1 MFTHVVLFRLKDRR
15 PESVAA
21 SRAVLESLAGG
32 IETLR
37 GLEVG
42 TDIVHSERSYD
53 LALITR
59 FDDMAGFEIY
69 RQHPV
74 HLPVLAHLKEA
85 VESSVAVD
93 FVEGEKG

>member
-1 MFTHVVLFRLKDRR
+1 MFTHIVLFKLKDVR
-15 PESVAA
+15 PENIATT
-21 SRAVLESLAGG
+21 RAKLTGLVGN

-42 TDIVHSERSYD
+42 VDVMRSGRSYD

-59 FDDMAGFEIY
+59 FDDRAGYEIY

-74 HLPVLAHLKEA
+74 HLPVLAYLHEA
-85 VESSVAVD
+85 AESAVAVD
-93 FVEGEKG
+93 FES